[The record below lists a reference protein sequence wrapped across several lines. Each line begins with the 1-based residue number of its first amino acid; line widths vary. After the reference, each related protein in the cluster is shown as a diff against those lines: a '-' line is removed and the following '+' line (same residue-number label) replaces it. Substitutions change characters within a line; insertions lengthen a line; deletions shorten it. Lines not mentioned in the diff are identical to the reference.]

1 MRDDQSMPERLW
13 LAFQDGGWMMWFI
26 FLFGLLAVTAAGRF
40 AWRGE
45 HQLTAFIRWMGATTL
60 TAGLFGFVIGMIKV
74 LSYVVYQAK
83 ADERFVVLLLGTK
96 EALSNV
102 GAALMFVVLACL
114 LAAVGHRRF
123 PLPNP
128 SAVPR

>member
-1 MRDDQSMPERLW
+1 MTQRLW

-26 FLFGLLAVTAAGRF
+26 FIFGLLGLSAAGRF

-45 HQLTAFIRWMGATTL
+45 HQLVAFIRSMAITILAAGSLGFFVGMTAVL
-60 TAGLFGFVIGMIKV
+60 T
-74 LSYVVYQAK
+74 YVVYQAK
-83 ADERFVVLLLGTK
+83 ADERLVILLLGTK

-102 GAALMFVVLACL
+102 TASLIFFVLLCL
-114 LAAVGHRRF
+114 LTAVGHRRF